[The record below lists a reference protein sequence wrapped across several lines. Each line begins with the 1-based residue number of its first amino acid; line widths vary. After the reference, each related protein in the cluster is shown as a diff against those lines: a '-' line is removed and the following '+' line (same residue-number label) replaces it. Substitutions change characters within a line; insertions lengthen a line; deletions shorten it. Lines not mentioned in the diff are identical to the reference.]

1 VEGNLTAFFNHLDTK
16 PTNLSTSPV
25 EKPICLMENCSKIHQ
40 FVEVLIDE
48 EKLPTLVNLITNH
61 LNGNDMFNP
70 LKILV
75 FANARHIELLSKF
88 LLSNLEK
95 LSNCPKIFKMPT
107 AAEDV
112 HSEFLDNFVSG
123 ILLVTSS
130 EHEMD
135 RFRGL

>member
-1 VEGNLTAFFNHLDTK
+1 
-16 PTNLSTSPV
+16 
-25 EKPICLMENCSKIHQ
+25 
-40 FVEVLIDE
+40 
-48 EKLPTLVNLITNH
+48 
-61 LNGNDMFNP
+61 
-70 LKILV
+70 LV

-88 LLSNLEK
+88 LLPNLEK
-95 LSNCPKIFKMPT
+95 LSNCPAIFKMPS